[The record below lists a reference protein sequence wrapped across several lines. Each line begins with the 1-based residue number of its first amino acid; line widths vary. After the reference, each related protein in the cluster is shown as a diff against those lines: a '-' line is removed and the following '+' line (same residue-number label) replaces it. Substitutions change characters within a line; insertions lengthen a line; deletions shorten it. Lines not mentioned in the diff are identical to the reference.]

1 MQIVF
6 SILLIF
12 IYLVGFGLVLV
23 TLPGTWV
30 IFLSTALYAFF
41 FPFDQGQTHALWVL
55 GILLG
60 LALLG
65 ELIEFVVGTF
75 GSKSVKVS
83 NGAIVVAFIG
93 GIAGALLGATFFLVG
108 ALIGVL
114 LGSFLGALVYEW
126 VVTKDFREGFVVGCA
141 VLATRVVAI
150 TLKGSIA
157 LGMGVYATFKLF

>member
-1 MQIVF
+1 MQIAF

-23 TLPGTWV
+23 TLPGTWL
-30 IFLSTALYAFF
+30 IFLSTVVYAFF

-65 ELIEFVVGTF
+65 ELVEFVVGTF
-75 GSKSVKVS
+75 GSKTVKVS

-93 GIAGALLGATFFLVG
+93 GLVGVILGAAFFLVG
-108 ALIGVL
+108 ALVGVL
-114 LGSFLGALVYEW
+114 LGSFLGALIYEW
-126 VVTKDFREGFVVGCA
+126 VVTKDFREGFVAACA

-150 TLKGSIA
+150 TLKSSIA
-157 LGMGVYATFKLF
+157 LSMGVYATFKLF